1 MNRDTPIKLYCK
13 KVGQHLDCGRKEKT
27 ELLRGLCEEITEAA
41 QQTADYPELVR
52 KYGAP
57 EETAATLQAALKEET
72 VRQYQKKRSCKSRL
86 FLGIGILVIVL
97 LSAALV
103 FLVDYMREDTPAKL
117 VEVIYD
123 ESPDSSTLDDLD
135 WINEE

>member
-27 ELLRGLCEEITEAA
+27 ELLCGLCEEITEAG
-41 QQTADYPELVR
+41 QQTADYSELVR

-72 VRQYQKKRSCKSRL
+72 VRQYQKKAQPQEPPVPRHRDPGNRASVCRISI
-86 FLGIGILVIVL
+86 LG
-97 LSAALV
+97 
-103 FLVDYMREDTPAKL
+103 
-117 VEVIYD
+117 
-123 ESPDSSTLDDLD
+123 
-135 WINEE
+135 

>member
-27 ELLRGLCEEITEAA
+27 ELLRGLCEEITEAG
-41 QQTADYPELVR
+41 QQAADYSELVR

-72 VRQYQKKRSCKSRL
+72 VRQYQKKRSRKSRL
-86 FLGIGILVIVL
+86 FLGIGILVVAL
-97 LSAALV
+97 LAAAFGLLLKYTRSRV
-103 FLVDYMREDTPAKL
+103 PEEFGET
-117 VEVIYD
+117 IYD
-123 ESPDSSTLDDLD
+123 TSPEPSDLESLD
-135 WINEE
+135 WEE